1 MKIRQRL
8 TLQFVG
14 IVALLFG
21 FVLGAVYYIN
31 QINAES
37 DFYKKIEE
45 RAYVAAY
52 KFLEE
57 DEVSKDRIEIFEK
70 RYLQSLSNEIIQVLD
85 DSNAYAFIEKDN
97 SLSFTRELL
106 EHIRR
111 DSTVQYREKERQ
123 FVGIYYRDNQGNF
136 VILASAVDI
145 PGEAKLDSLRTVLIL
160 SFACS
165 LLFIFI
171 GGRFFAERALA
182 PMNAIVRR
190 VRTITA
196 SNLHLRIQT
205 NNDKD
210 EIGELALTFNDMLKR
225 LEHSFELQRTFVSN
239 ASHELRTPITAIIG
253 EIEVQLTK
261 KRTIEEYKESLQNV
275 LDEAEQLKEL
285 LNMLLSLAQT
295 FLLEKNE
302 LIEEIRIDELLWEM
316 REDALKTN
324 PKSRIRIDLHV
335 LPENPEAL
343 LIHAN
348 KFLLA
353 SAFRNLLDNA
363 VKFSTNQPVDCRL
376 TTERKMVHITIAD
389 QGIGIS
395 EGDIQNLFQP
405 FFRAQ
410 NARSF
415 FGHGIGLALADKI
428 VRVHGG
434 NIAVS
439 SKLGEGTVFTVTLPT
454 VNSIAGS

>member
-21 FVLGAVYYIN
+21 FVLGVVYYVN
-31 QINAES
+31 QINTES
-37 DFYKKIEE
+37 DFYRKIDE

-57 DEVSKDRIEIFEK
+57 DEVSKDRIETFEK
-70 RYLQSLSNEIIQVLD
+70 RYLQALSNEIIQVVD
-85 DSNAYAFIEKDN
+85 DSNEYAFIKKNN
-97 SLSFTRELL
+97 SISFSRELL
-106 EHIRR
+106 DRIRR

-136 VILASAVDI
+136 IILASAVDI
-145 PGEAKLDSLRTVLIL
+145 SGEAKLDSFRTVLIV
-160 SFACS
+160 SFTCS

-190 VRTITA
+190 VRKITA
-196 SNLHLRIQT
+196 SNLHLRIHT

-275 LDEAEQLKEL
+275 LVEAEQLKEL

-302 LIEEIRIDELLWEM
+302 LVEEIRIDELMWEI
-316 REDALKTN
+316 REEALKAN
-324 PKSRIRIDLHV
+324 SKARIRIDLHAP
-335 LPENPEAL
+335 PENPDAL
-343 LIHAN
+343 LIQAN
-348 KFLLA
+348 KFLLT

-363 VKFSTNQPVDCRL
+363 LKFSTNRPVECRL
-376 TTERKMVHITIAD
+376 SLDHNGVHIAIAD

-395 EGDIQNLFQP
+395 VEDIQNLYQP

-410 NARSF
+410 NARIF
-415 FGHGIGLALADKI
+415 FGHGVGLALTEKI
-428 VRVHGG
+428 IRLHGG
-434 NIAVS
+434 SIAVS
-439 SKLGEGTVFTVTLPT
+439 SKLRDGTVFTVTLPT
-454 VNSIAGS
+454 VNSSTGS